1 MKTVKLKDGTVIKVV
16 YPEEVE
22 FTLTQEDKEMDARVC
37 EAVRAAIEKQRF
49 LEDLKR
55 NKI

>member
-1 MKTVKLKDGTVIKVV
+1 MKTVKLKNGTVIKVV

-22 FTLTQEDKEMDARVC
+22 FTLTQEDKEMDARAC
-37 EAVRAAIEKQRF
+37 EAVRVAIEKQKF
-49 LEDLKR
+49 LENLKK

>member
-1 MKTVKLKDGTVIKVV
+1 MKTVKLKDGRVIKVV

-22 FTLTQEDKEMDARVC
+22 LTLTQEDKEMDARAR
-37 EAVRAAIEKQRF
+37 EAVRVAIEKQKF
-49 LEDLKR
+49 LENLKR

>member
-22 FTLTQEDKEMDARVC
+22 FTLTQEDKEMDARAR
-37 EAVRAAIEKQRF
+37 EAVRVAIEKQRF
-49 LEDLKR
+49 LENLKR

>member
-16 YPEEVE
+16 YPDEVE
-22 FTLTQEDKEMDARVC
+22 FTLTQEDKEMDARVR
-37 EAVRAAIEKQRF
+37 EAVRAAIEKQKF
-49 LEDLKR
+49 LENLKR

>member
-1 MKTVKLKDGTVIKVV
+1 MKTVKLKNGTVIKVV

-22 FTLTQEDKEMDARVC
+22 FTLTQEDKEMDARAR
-37 EAVRAAIEKQRF
+37 EAVRVAIEKQKF
-49 LEDLKR
+49 LENLKR

>member
-1 MKTVKLKDGTVIKVV
+1 MKTVKLENGTVIKVV

-22 FTLTQEDKEMDARVC
+22 STLTQEDKEMDARAR
-37 EAVRAAIEKQRF
+37 EAVRVAIEKQKF
-49 LEDLKR
+49 LENLKK

>member
-1 MKTVKLKDGTVIKVV
+1 MKTVKLKNGMVIKVV

-22 FTLTQEDKEMDARVC
+22 FTLTQEDKEMDARAR
-37 EAVRAAIEKQRF
+37 EAVRVAIEKQKF
-49 LEDLKR
+49 LENLKK